1 MTIAEKEPA
10 EESDAKDKRAVSRST
25 LMRAATYA
33 AIGIAAVLVGVKSWA
48 YFVTGSVALL
58 SSLADSALDL
68 LASILNYM
76 AIRVALTPADS
87 DHRFGHGKAEPLSG
101 LGQSAFITGSAVL
114 VMIEAASRFGDES
127 QITESELGIAVIV
140 FAIILTII
148 LVQFQKYVIKRT
160 GSVAVGAD
168 SLHYTG
174 DLFMNASV
182 IVALVLSSNFGMN
195 WADPVFGVGISL
207 FLIYNAIKIATQS
220 VNLLMDRELPDEDR
234 ANVCAIALR
243 HPKVLSVHELRTRSA
258 GLHKFIQ
265 MHIVLERGISLL
277 EAHRISDDVEK
288 AVLAAFPSSD
298 VIIHQ
303 DPEGV
308 KEFHPAIGSPLH

>member
-1 MTIAEKEPA
+1 MTSSANEQTGTKGVRAARRPA
-10 EESDAKDKRAVSRST
+10 

-33 AIGIAAVLVGVKSWA
+33 AIGIAAVLVGVKAWA
-48 YFVTGSVALL
+48 YFITGSVALL

-68 LASILNYM
+68 LASILNFM

-101 LGQSAFITGSAVL
+101 LGQSAFIAGSAVL
-114 VMIEAASRFGDES
+114 VMIEAASRFGDDS
-127 QITESELGIAVIV
+127 PVTDSGIGIAVIV
-140 FAIILTII
+140 FAILLTLILI
-148 LVQFQKYVIKRT
+148 QFQKYVVKRT

-174 DLFMNASV
+174 DLLMNASV
-182 IVALVLSSNFGMN
+182 IVALVLSANLGMS

-207 FLIYNAIKIATQS
+207 FLIYNAVKIATQS
-220 VNLLMDRELPDEDR
+220 VHFLMDRELPDEER
-234 ANVCAIALR
+234 EKVRSIALK
-243 HPKVLSVHELRTRSA
+243 HPKVLGVHELRTRSA
-258 GLHKFIQ
+258 GFHKFIQ
-265 MHIVLERGISLL
+265 MHIVLDRGLSFL

-288 AVLAAFPSSD
+288 ALLAAFPSSD

-308 KEFHPAIGSPLH
+308 TEFHPAIGSPLH

>member
-1 MTIAEKEPA
+1 
-10 EESDAKDKRAVSRST
+10 
-25 LMRAATYA
+25 
-33 AIGIAAVLVGVKSWA
+33 
-48 YFVTGSVALL
+48 
-58 SSLADSALDL
+58 
-68 LASILNYM
+68 
-76 AIRVALTPADS
+76 
-87 DHRFGHGKAEPLSG
+87 
-101 LGQSAFITGSAVL
+101 
-114 VMIEAASRFGDES
+114 
-127 QITESELGIAVIV
+127 
-140 FAIILTII
+140 
-148 LVQFQKYVIKRT
+148 
-160 GSVAVGAD
+160 
-168 SLHYTG
+168 
-174 DLFMNASV
+174 
-182 IVALVLSSNFGMN
+182 
-195 WADPVFGVGISL
+195 
-207 FLIYNAIKIATQS
+207 
-220 VNLLMDRELPDEDR
+220 MDRELPDEDR